1 MWRTRIPAVM
11 TERRTGVAS
20 LLADRRRNAG
30 LAWALVGVLTGVAV
44 ADLLTGLPVLAG
56 FGAATVVLAALPA
69 LSFRD
74 PLVMP
79 PWEVVLLAAL
89 PAVGRLLSTVR
100 LTGDLATYLSVAAL
114 ALLVAVQLQVFTSV
128 RMSVGFAIA
137 FVVVA
142 TMAGAGLWAVVR
154 WASDVWLGTSLLLT
168 PGVPE
173 AEIVRA
179 VMLEFVYSTVAGALA
194 AVVFE
199 LYFRR
204 RAPVD
209 PRIPEEAFGS

>member
-1 MWRTRIPAVM
+1 MWTTRVRPAM

-30 LAWALVGVLTGVAV
+30 LAWALVGVLTAVAV
-44 ADLLTGLPVLAG
+44 ADLLTAHPVVAG

-69 LSFRD
+69 LAFRD

-79 PWEVVLLAAL
+79 PWEVVGLAAL

-114 ALLVAVQLQVFTSV
+114 ALLVAVQLQVFTPV

-173 AEIVRA
+173 AAVERA
-179 VMLEFVYSTVAGALA
+179 VMLEFLYSTVAGALA

-209 PRIPEEAFGS
+209 PRIPEEVLEA